1 MTRFT
6 DKEKMTVS
14 LARMQAA
21 VDTSPRID
29 SVVDAASRLFG
40 FVSRPFRRGAIA
52 SQLRQLDDRML
63 TDIGMRRWQI
73 DDVARVA
80 TADDKVTFVQA
91 VRDLLVAISVAFVTA
106 RHRRAAY
113 RELMALDDR
122 MLADVGLSR
131 GDIPAVIATIGRVPA
146 AEDINGLDAM
156 RVWNR
161 SRQVSKTLNALDNRM
176 LDDIGLVRGDIE
188 IVAEALALRSLQ
200 PANRNGIVPQAA

>member
-1 MTRFT
+1 
-6 DKEKMTVS
+6 
-14 LARMQAA
+14 
-21 VDTSPRID
+21 
-29 SVVDAASRLFG
+29 
-40 FVSRPFRRGAIA
+40 
-52 SQLRQLDDRML
+52 
-63 TDIGMRRWQI
+63 
-73 DDVARVA
+73 
-80 TADDKVTFVQA
+80 
-91 VRDLLVAISVAFVTA
+91 
-106 RHRRAAY
+106 
-113 RELMALDDR
+113 